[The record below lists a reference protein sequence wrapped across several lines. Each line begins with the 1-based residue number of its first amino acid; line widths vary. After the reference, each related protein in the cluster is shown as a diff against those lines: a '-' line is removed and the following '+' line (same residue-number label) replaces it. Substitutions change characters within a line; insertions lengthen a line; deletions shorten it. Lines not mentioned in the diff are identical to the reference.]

1 MNHSLRI
8 LLIPILLIGLT
19 LCFISCKPKP
29 TLAVVT
35 TTDVTGITQLTA
47 TAGGNV
53 TDDGNVEVTTRGV
66 CWNTSQNPTTSSS
79 KTSDGTGTGIFTS
92 SITGLTPGAIYYVRA
107 YATNSEGTSYGN
119 EVTFSSNPVLLATL
133 TTTTATSITETT
145 AVSGGNIASDG
156 GGAVTARG
164 VCWSKSQN
172 PTTADNKTEDGSGIG
187 TFASNIAGLT
197 ANTKYYLRAYA
208 INSAGTAYGDEKSF
222 TTEQIKTVTDIDGN
236 VYNTVTIGSQI
247 WMAANLKTT
256 KYNNGDLIETT
267 TPASLNTESESTPKY
282 QWPYAGNES
291 NVPTYG
297 RLYTWYAITDSRRV
311 CPTGWHIP
319 IYDEM
324 LTLYTTVNGSSGT
337 EIADRFKEVGTAH
350 WFSPNTATNSSG
362 FTALP
367 SGVRFQYGDFDGLG
381 LRFYFWTATPDAWY
395 PLTIAHCFF
404 VSGECT
410 LAGMEF
416 KAAISVRCIKD

>member
-1 MNHSLRI
+1 
-8 LLIPILLIGLT
+8 LIGLT

-35 TTDVTGITQLTA
+35 TTSVTGITQSTA

-66 CWNTSQNPTTSSS
+66 CWSTSQNPTASSS
-79 KTSDGTGTGIFTS
+79 KTSDGKGTGTFTS
-92 SITGLTPGAIYYVRA
+92 NITGLTPGTNYYVRA
-107 YATNSEGTSYGN
+107 YAINSEGTSYGN

-133 TTTTATSITETT
+133 TTTTPSSITQTT
-145 AVSGGNIASDG
+145 AISGGSITSDG
-156 GGAVTARG
+156 GGAITTRG
-164 VCWSKSQN
+164 VCWGTATA
-172 PTTADNKTEDGSGIG
+172 PLATGLHTTETVTTA
-187 TFASNIAGLT
+187 TFTSNLTGLT
-197 ANTKYYLRAYA
+197 ANTKYYIRAYA

-222 TTEQIKTVTDIDGN
+222 TTDQIKTVTDVDGN

-256 KYNNGDLIETT
+256 RYKNGDLIGTT
-267 TPASLNTESESTPKY
+267 TPATLNTESESTPKY
-282 QWPYAGNES
+282 QWAYAGNES
-291 NVPTYG
+291 NVPAYG
-297 RLYTWYAITDSRRV
+297 RLYTWYAITDSRGV

-319 IYDEM
+319 VYDEM
-324 LTLYTTVNGSSGT
+324 LTLFTTVNGSSGT

-367 SGVRFQYGDFDGLG
+367 SGVRYQYGEFDALG
-381 LRFYFWTATPDAWY
+381 SRFYFWTSTPDAWY
-395 PLTIAHCFF
+395 PTTIAHCFF

-410 LAGMEF
+410 LAGMDF